1 MLEKKDLGFH
11 LKIPPAASEVIDKSM
26 KEGDELTAIQLQ
38 SRLAATINYVINN
51 NHLEQE
57 DIRIGLERLSIL
69 PANQKF
75 EQAETIRMGTG

>member
-11 LKIPPAASEVIDKSM
+11 LKISPAALEVIDKSM

-38 SRLAATINYVINN
+38 SRLAAKINYVINN
-51 NHLEQE
+51 NPLEKE
-57 DIRIGLERLSIL
+57 DIRMGLERLSIL

-75 EQAETIRMGTG
+75 EQAEMIRMDTG